1 MVAAFHF
8 GKDNTDLVLFNV
20 RKEANI
26 RLIYRQNGCIGFIRL
41 LIEWW
46 KLYSQNG
53 SDWLLSLKRRLDVV
67 ICIE

>member
-8 GKDNTDLVLFNV
+8 GKDNTDLVLLNV

-41 LIEWW
+41 LIE
-46 KLYSQNG
+46 
-53 SDWLLSLKRRLDVV
+53 
-67 ICIE
+67 

>member
-20 RKEANI
+20 RKEENI

-41 LIEWW
+41 LIE
-46 KLYSQNG
+46 
-53 SDWLLSLKRRLDVV
+53 
-67 ICIE
+67 